1 MLERRVLVV
10 DPHQEGLRGIVFS
23 GVITQREVG
32 RQLGTWDPEQREG
45 TVTG

>member
-1 MLERRVLVV
+1 MV
-10 DPHQEGLRGIVFS
+10 DPHQEGLRGIVSS

-45 TVTG
+45 ALTG